1 MTSDQ
6 IQIPEPPQLPPV
18 PQEDQEMTFFQHL
31 NELRSRLLRA
41 IVGMIPAVAIGW
53 FFKTEI
59 KDFLVAPL
67 QPAWEKLNLPG
78 QAVLRFSG
86 PADAFMMYMKNSLI
100 AGVLLASPW
109 IFWQL
114 WMFIAPG
121 LYKKEKALAI
131 PFIIASTVCFA
142 GGAVFGYKL
151 VFPEAFTVLLGF
163 SDETLVA
170 TMFVKDYMPFFRRM
184 LLAFGIVFE
193 VPVIVTFLAGA
204 GIVTCQQLLKFSRWW
219 IVCAAFISMLLTP
232 QDVYTMVMM
241 LIPLVLL
248 YYVGVGC
255 AYLISVFQK
264 KPAA

>member
-6 IQIPEPPQLPPV
+6 IQIPEPRLPPI
-18 PQEDQEMTFFQHL
+18 PAEDPAMTFFQHV
-31 NELRSRLLRA
+31 NDLRSRLLRA
-41 IVGMIPAVAIGW
+41 ILGLIPAVAISW
-53 FFKTEI
+53 FFKKEI

-67 QPAWEKLNLPG
+67 QPAWEKLELPG
-78 QAVLRFSG
+78 RAVLRFAG
-86 PADAFMMYMKNSLI
+86 PADAFMMYMKNSLV

-170 TMFVKDYMPFFRRM
+170 TLFVKEYMPFFRRM
-184 LLAFGIVFE
+184 LLAFGVVFE
-193 VPVIVTFLAGA
+193 VPVVVTFLAGA
-204 GIVTCQQLLKFSRWW
+204 GIVTWQQLLKFSRWW

-248 YYVGVGC
+248 YFVGVGC
-255 AYLISVFQK
+255 AYVLSIFQK
-264 KPAA
+264 KPSP

>member
-18 PQEDQEMTFFQHL
+18 AEEDQEMTFFQHL
-31 NELRSRLLRA
+31 NELRSRLLRS
-41 IVGMIPAVAIGW
+41 IVGLIPAVAVGW
-53 FFKTEI
+53 LFKKEI
-59 KDFLVAPL
+59 KDFLIAPL
-67 QPAWEKLNLPG
+67 QPAWEKLHLPG
-78 QAVLRFSG
+78 EAVLRFAG

-170 TMFVKDYMPFFRRM
+170 TLFVKDYMPFFRRM
-184 LLAFGIVFE
+184 LLAFGVVFE

-204 GIVTCQQLLKFSRWW
+204 GIVTWQQLLKFSRWW

-248 YYVGVGC
+248 YFVGVGC
-255 AYLISVFQK
+255 AYLLGVFQK
-264 KPAA
+264 KPSP

>member
-1 MTSDQ
+1 MSSTE
-6 IQIPEPPQLPPV
+6 IEIPEPPPLPPV
-18 PQEDQEMTFFQHL
+18 PEQEQEMTFFQHL
-31 NELRSRLLRA
+31 GELRSRLLRSML
-41 IVGMIPAVAIGW
+41 GLIPAVAIGW
-53 FFKTEI
+53 LFKTEI

-67 QPAWEKLNLPG
+67 QPAWEKLELPG

-131 PFIIASTVCFA
+131 PFIVASTVCFA
-142 GGAVFGYKL
+142 GGAIFGYKL

-170 TMFVKDYMPFFRRM
+170 TLFVKDYMPFFRRM

-204 GIVTCQQLLKFSRWW
+204 GMVTWQQLLKFSRWW

-241 LIPLVLL
+241 LIPLVVL
-248 YYVGVGC
+248 YFVGVGC
-255 AYLISVFQK
+255 AYLISLFQK
-264 KPAA
+264 DAAP

>member
-6 IQIPEPPQLPPV
+6 IQIPEPPQLPRV

-53 FFKTEI
+53 LFKKEI

-78 QAVLRFSG
+78 HAVLRFSG

-204 GIVTCQQLLKFSRWW
+204 GIVTWQQLLKFSRWW
-219 IVCAAFISMLLTP
+219 IVCASFISMLLTP

-264 KPAA
+264 KSAA

>member
-1 MTSDQ
+1 MTSEQ
-6 IQIPEPPQLPPV
+6 LQIPEPQLPPIQ
-18 PQEDQEMTFFQHL
+18 QEDQEMSFFQHL
-31 NELRSRLLRA
+31 NDLRSRLLRA
-41 IVGMIPAVAIGW
+41 VLGLIPAVAISW
-53 FFKTEI
+53 LFKKEI
-59 KDFLVAPL
+59 KDFLIAPL
-67 QPAWEKLNLPG
+67 EPAWEKLHLPG
-78 QAVLRFSG
+78 QAVLRFAG

-131 PFIIASTVCFA
+131 PFILASTLCFA

-163 SDETLVA
+163 SDDTLVA
-170 TMFVKDYMPFFRRM
+170 TLFVKDYMPFFRRM

-204 GIVTCQQLLKFSRWW
+204 GIVTWQQLLKFSRWW

-241 LIPLVLL
+241 LIPLILL
-248 YYVGVGC
+248 YFVGVGC
-255 AYLISVFQK
+255 AYLLSVFRK
-264 KPAA
+264 

>member
-1 MTSDQ
+1 MTSEQ
-6 IQIPEPPQLPPV
+6 IQIPEPQLPPI
-18 PQEDQEMTFFQHL
+18 PDHDEAMTFFEHL
-31 NELRSRLLRA
+31 GELRSRLLRSLLA
-41 IVGMIPAVAIGW
+41 LVPAVAIGW

-67 QPAWEKLNLPG
+67 QPAWDKLELPG
-78 QAVLRFSG
+78 HAVLRFSG
-86 PADAFMMYMKNSLI
+86 PADAFMMYMKNSLVV
-100 AGVLLASPW
+100 GVLLASPW

-121 LYKKEKALAI
+121 LYKKEKALAV
-131 PFIIASTVCFA
+131 PFIVASTVCFA

-170 TMFVKDYMPFFRRM
+170 TLFVKDYMPFFRRM

-204 GIVTCQQLLKFSRWW
+204 GMVTWQQLLKFSRWW

-241 LIPLVLL
+241 LVPLVLL
-248 YYVGVGC
+248 YFVGVGC
-255 AYLISVFQK
+255 AYLLSVFQK
-264 KPAA
+264 KPAP

>member
-1 MTSDQ
+1 MSSEQ
-6 IQIPEPPQLPPV
+6 IEIPEPPQLPPV
-18 PQEDQEMTFFQHL
+18 PERDQEMTFFQHIG
-31 NELRSRLLRA
+31 ELRSRLLRS
-41 IVGMIPAVAIGW
+41 ILGLIPAVAVGW
-53 FFKTEI
+53 LFKTEI

-67 QPAWEKLNLPG
+67 QPAWEKLELPG

-121 LYKKEKALAI
+121 LYKKEKALAF

-142 GGAVFGYKL
+142 GGAIFGYKL

-170 TMFVKDYMPFFRRM
+170 TLFVKDYMPFFRRM

-193 VPVIVTFLAGA
+193 VPVIVTFLAGT
-204 GIVTCQQLLKFSRWW
+204 GMVTWQQLLKFSRWW

-248 YYVGVGC
+248 YFVGVGC

-264 KPAA
+264 KPTP

>member
-1 MTSDQ
+1 MTSEQ
-6 IQIPEPPQLPPV
+6 IEIPAPERRRV
-18 PQEDQEMTFFQHL
+18 AEDDQEMTFFQHL
-31 NELRSRLLRA
+31 GDLRSRLLRA
-41 IVGMIPAVAIGW
+41 VIGLVPAVAIGW
-53 FFKTEI
+53 LFKKEI

-131 PFIIASTVCFA
+131 PFIIASTVCFV
-142 GGAVFGYKL
+142 GGAVFGYML

-170 TMFVKDYMPFFRRM
+170 TLFVKDYMPFFRRM

-204 GIVTCQQLLKFSRWW
+204 GIVTWQQLLKFSRWW

-241 LIPLVLL
+241 LIPRILL
-248 YYVGVGC
+248 YFVGVGC
-255 AYLISVFQK
+255 AYVISVFQK
-264 KPAA
+264 KPSS

>member
-6 IQIPEPPQLPPV
+6 IQIPEPQLPPL
-18 PQEDQEMTFFQHL
+18 PAEDPAMTFFQHV
-31 NELRSRLLRA
+31 NDLRSRLLRA
-41 IVGMIPAVAIGW
+41 ILGLIPAVAISW

-67 QPAWEKLNLPG
+67 QPAWEKLELPG
-78 QAVLRFSG
+78 RAVLRFAG
-86 PADAFMMYMKNSLI
+86 PADAFMMY
-100 AGVLLASPW
+100 
-109 IFWQL
+109 
-114 WMFIAPG
+114 MFIAPG

-170 TMFVKDYMPFFRRM
+170 TLFVKEYMPFFRRM
-184 LLAFGIVFE
+184 LLAFGVVFE
-193 VPVIVTFLAGA
+193 VPVVVTFLAGA
-204 GIVTCQQLLKFSRWW
+204 GIVTWQQLLKFSRWW

-248 YYVGVGC
+248 YFVGVGC
-255 AYLISVFQK
+255 AYVLSIFQK
-264 KPAA
+264 KPSP